1 MKVVDFPID
10 TVLGRYKESRAPVT
24 DGVLHILLANVL
36 QTVSV
41 SGGLV

>member
-1 MKVVDFPID
+1 MSFIDITVDTTVDRYID
-10 TVLGRYKESRAPVT
+10 LRAPVT
-24 DGVLHILLANVL
+24 DEISHILLANVL